1 MGEKHRVV
9 AAIDFG
15 THGTGFAWATVSPE
29 NTEIATRRISFF
41 ESWEDQQISY
51 PKNRSA
57 LLLDE
62 HGQFM
67 SWGYQAVTRM
77 DAMPKG
83 AGWQLQTGFKMSL
96 QRNLGGSASIG
107 GSSGLV
113 LSDGVDAAD
122 AFRLTVL
129 CLEQVFAKAR
139 DQITRGTYLE
149 SEIRWCI
156 TVPAIWDQYT
166 RDMMFK
172 AAVEA
177 GLPNDPE
184 RLILA
189 REPAVAA
196 LYCLAKGET
205 VLGTPGTRFMV
216 VDAGGGTVDV
226 TSYQVSGDGRLNE
239 LTPATG
245 AKTGSDY
252 LNKAFMNEVLV
263 ERFGASAVTKIL
275 SEQRGALAGTM
286 NAWERA
292 KRSFALESKDDLVIP
307 LSAPFYAALLRE
319 QAAGRWGGSA
329 EPDTE
334 IVVSRDLVASLFD
347 QQVDAAIQCVEQQLH
362 EMQVAS
368 GKTGGEILLLV
379 GGFAESPYLRGR
391 LGAKLA
397 GKNVRLLI
405 PEQPAVAVLA
415 GAVHFAYDPSVFQA
429 WRAPFAVGI
438 GVNLPFRV
446 GRDPDHMK
454 MADDHGQDLC
464 QNRFDVFVGNREEVS
479 SDKTVSRIYVP
490 VRADQT
496 AITLRMYSTTR
507 TDVEYVTEPGLDA
520 LGSLTIDLS
529 SSMNLPLA
537 ERAIEVI
544 MYLGENRIRVT
555 GRNVHTDQPQTTY
568 IQWHPTW

>member
-1 MGEKHRVV
+1 LGEKHRVV

-15 THGTGFAWATVSPE
+15 THGTGFAWATVNSE
-29 NTEIATRRISFF
+29 NAKITTRRISFF
-41 ESWEDQQISY
+41 ESWEGQQISY

-57 LLLDE
+57 LLLDTE
-62 HGQFM
+62 GLFL
-67 SWGYQAVTRM
+67 SWGHQAVAQM

-83 AGWQLQTGFKMSL
+83 AGWQLHTGFKMSL
-96 QRNLGGSASIG
+96 QRNLGGSAAVG
-107 GSSGLV
+107 DGSGLV
-113 LSDGVDAAD
+113 LSDGADAGD

-139 DQITRGTYLE
+139 AQITRGPYLE
-149 SEIRWCI
+149 SEIRWCL

-184 RLILA
+184 RLLLA

-196 LYCLAKGET
+196 LYCVAKGET
-205 VLGTPGTRFMV
+205 VLSTPGTRFMV
-216 VDAGGGTVDV
+216 VDAGGGTVDI
-226 TSYQVSGDGRLNE
+226 TTYQVAADGRLNE
-239 LTPATG
+239 LTPASG
-245 AKTGSDY
+245 AKTGSEY

-263 ERFGASAVTKIL
+263 ERFGGGAVTRIL

-292 KRSFALESKDDLVIP
+292 KRSFAPESRDDLVIP

-319 QAAGRWGGSA
+319 QASGRWGGRG

-347 QQVDAAIQCVEQQLH
+347 QQVDATVRCVEQQLRD
-362 EMQVAS
+362 MQVAS
-368 GKTGGEILLLV
+368 GQAGGEIVLLV
-379 GGFAESPYLRGR
+379 GGFAESPYLRGQ

-397 GKNVRLLI
+397 GRGVRLLI

-415 GAVHFAYDPSVFQA
+415 GAVHFAYDPSVFMA
-429 WRAPFAVGI
+429 WRAPFTVGI
-438 GVNLPFRV
+438 GVNLPFRP
-446 GRDPDHMK
+446 GRDPEHLRLT
-454 MADDHGQDLC
+454 DDRGRDLC
-464 QNRFDVFVGNREEVS
+464 KGRLDVFVSNREAVS
-479 SDKTVSRIYVP
+479 SDKKVSRIYTP
-490 VRADQT
+490 IQKNQT
-496 AITLRMYSTTR
+496 SITLNMFSTSR
-507 TDVEYVTEPGLDA
+507 ADVEYITDPGVDP
-520 LGSLTIDLS
+520 LGSLTVDLS
-529 SSMNLPLA
+529 SSMNLPME

-544 MYLGENRIRVT
+544 MYLGENLIRVT
-555 GRNVHTDQPQTTY
+555 GRNVHTHQPEEAHIKWQ
-568 IQWHPTW
+568 PTW